1 MEMTFDTSYFG
12 WILAV
17 SFGLYMVYRHI
28 MHRMQELQRGFHD
41 DIRSHTE
48 YVKEDMEFV
57 RNRFAS
63 VERRLDGLE
72 AASKT
77 QSKDKA
83 PYNSTGYYN
92 TEA

>member
-12 WILAV
+12 WILAA

-28 MHRMQELQRGFHD
+28 MHTMQAMKREVYE